1 MPIRFVHVN
10 VIAQDWRRLAAF
22 YETVFGC
29 QRVLPERDQ
38 QGEWLDRVTG
48 IAGSHIQGVHLRL
61 PGSEATLEIFSYTRQ
76 AARPE
81 IKAHTPGFSHIAF
94 SVDDVD
100 EISRVTVANGGSPV
114 GDREE
119 VEVADIG
126 RLEIRYLTDPEGN
139 IIEVQKWS

>member
-1 MPIRFVHVN
+1 MPLRFVHVN
-10 VIAQDWRRLAAF
+10 VIAKDWRRLAAF

-38 QGEWLDRVTG
+38 QGQWLDRVTG
-48 IAGSHIQGVHLRL
+48 IPGSHIQGVHLRL
-61 PGSEATLEIFSYTRQ
+61 PGGAATLEVYSYTQQ
-76 AARPE
+76 AVRPE
-81 IKAHTPGFSHIAF
+81 IKANTPGFSHIAF
-94 SVDDVD
+94 AVDDVA
-100 EISRVTVANGGSPV
+100 EISRVIVANGGSSV

-119 VEVADIG
+119 VEVAGMG